1 MTAFVLGNGISRSP
15 IDPAQLIQ
23 LHPVYGCNALYRTF
37 TPTVLVATDQPISTA
52 IQQDGYSQSN
62 RFYTRRPDPT
72 SGAQR
77 VPQKYFGF
85 SSGPIAV
92 ALAALDGHSRIYLL
106 GFDMGPTTT
115 GRFNNMFADTEFYKT
130 SQSTPTY
137 SGNWVK
143 QMASVTRDFPDF
155 DFIRVHGDTTAE
167 ISDFASIK
175 NLHRLAFA
183 DFVERIN
190 TQKDL

>member
-1 MTAFVLGNGISRSP
+1 MTAFVLGNGVSRSP
-15 IDPAQLIQ
+15 INPNQLIQ
-23 LHPVYGCNALYRTF
+23 LCPVYGCNALYRTF

-52 IQQDGYSQSN
+52 IQKSGYAQNN
-62 RFYTRRPDPT
+62 RFYTRRPDPA

-77 VPQKYFGF
+77 VPQQYFGF
-85 SSGPIAV
+85 SSGPIAI

-115 GRFNNMFADTEFYKT
+115 GRFNNMYSDTEFYKT

-143 QMASVTRDFPDF
+143 QVATVARDFPDF
-155 DFIRVHGDTTAE
+155 AFIRVHGDTTAE
-167 ISDFASIK
+167 IADFAKVK
-175 NLHRLAFA
+175 NLHRLAFT
-183 DFVERIN
+183 DFVDRIN

>member
-1 MTAFVLGNGISRSP
+1 MTAFVLGNGVSRSP
-15 IDPAQLIQ
+15 IDPNQLIQ

-52 IQQDGYSQSN
+52 IQQSGYCRTN
-62 RFYTRRPDPT
+62 RFYTRRPDPNL
-72 SGAQR
+72 GAQR

-85 SSGPIAV
+85 SSGPIAA

-106 GFDMGPTTT
+106 GFDMGPATT
-115 GRFNNMFADTEFYKT
+115 GRFNNMYADTEFYKT

-143 QMASVTRDFPDF
+143 QIVAVARDFADF
-155 DFIRVHGDTTAE
+155 DFVRVHGDTTAE
-167 ISDFASIK
+167 ISEFAAVK
-175 NLHRLAFA
+175 NLHRLAFT
-183 DFVERIN
+183 DFVDRIN